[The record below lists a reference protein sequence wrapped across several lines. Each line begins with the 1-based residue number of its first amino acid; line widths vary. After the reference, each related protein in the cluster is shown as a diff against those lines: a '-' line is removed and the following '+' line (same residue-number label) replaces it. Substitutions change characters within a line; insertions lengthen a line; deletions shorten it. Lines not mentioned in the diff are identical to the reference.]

1 MGKVPDCDLPLLID
15 VCDERSAVVDA
26 EVEDT
31 VLIGGLESDTE
42 NGGVGGLSDGGEVQA
57 VEGRKHAEFE
67 LDVVIRGGNEG
78 NEVVVV
84 PFRDLNLVVLGCC

>member
-1 MGKVPDCDLPLLID
+1 MGEVPYCDLSLL
-15 VCDERSAVVDA
+15 VNVGKERSAVVDT
-26 EVEDT
+26 EVENA
-31 VLIGGLESDTE
+31 VLIRCLEGNTE
-42 NGGVGGLSDGGEVQA
+42 NGSIRSLRDGRKVKT
-57 VEGRKHAEFE
+57 VEWRKHAEFE